1 MSRINPSYRKTGFEG
16 AKTPSDPIHLAKQII
31 DGNKA
36 ALSRAITLAE
46 SRKKEHQALA
56 NQVLEHCV
64 ANHGVANHGVANQS
78 EQQTLLTLSRRIGI
92 TGYPGAG
99 KSTLLEALGLQLV
112 AQGASVAVLTVDPTG
127 LRTDGS
133 ILGDKTRMNELSKH
147 PSAYI
152 RPSPSSKSLGGVT
165 TSTYTS
171 IQLCEA
177 AGFDWVFVE
186 TVGVG
191 QSEAMVSMMTDI
203 VCLVLI
209 PGAGDDLQGMKR
221 GLMDTVDALIINKSD
236 GPQIDQAKQTA
247 QHYQQALGW
256 ELLMDSEGEPETS
269 VIHKVSAE
277 TGEGVEELLSWLH
290 NRWDIGLS
298 AESVHRKRSATLD
311 RLMTIEASHIVK
323 QWMESVLE
331 PTSPEW
337 QQAKEHLLK
346 GDQTLA
352 SAVDPI
358 VQKML
363 KGSE

>member
-1 MSRINPSYRKTGFEG
+1 MSGINPSYRKTGHDSS
-16 AKTPSDPIHLAKQII
+16 KTPSDPSHLAAQIL

-46 SRKKEHQALA
+46 SRKKEHQELA
-56 NQVLEHCV
+56 NQILERCV
-64 ANHGVANHGVANQS
+64 ANRS
-78 EQQTLLTLSRRIGI
+78 EQQTPLSFSRRIGI

-99 KSTLLEALGLQLV
+99 KSTLLEDLGMQLV
-112 AQGASVAVLTVDPTG
+112 TQGASVAVLTVDPTG

-191 QSEAMVSMMTDI
+191 QSEAMVSLMTDI

-221 GLMDTVDALIINKSD
+221 GLIDMVDALVINKSD
-236 GPQIDQAKQTA
+236 GSQIDQAKQTA

-256 ELLMDSEGEPETS
+256 DSLVGSDARPGTS
-269 VIHKVSAE
+269 VIHRVSAE
-277 TGEGVEELLSWLH
+277 TGEGLEGLLDWLQK
-290 NRWDIGLS
+290 RWDKGLDS
-298 AESVHRKRSATLD
+298 GSVQRKRDVTLD
-311 RLMTIEASHIVK
+311 RLMTIEASHLVK
-323 QWMESVLE
+323 QWMDSVLDLS
-331 PTSPEW
+331 SPEW
-337 QQAKEHLLK
+337 QQAKQHLLQ
-346 GDQTLA
+346 GNQTLS
-352 SAVDPI
+352 SAVEPI
-358 VQKML
+358 LRSLLPSAHRQ
-363 KGSE
+363 

>member
-16 AKTPSDPIHLAKQII
+16 TKTPSDPIHLATQIL

-56 NQVLEHCV
+56 NQVLEYCV
-64 ANHGVANHGVANQS
+64 ANRR
-78 EQQTLLTLSRRIGI
+78 EQQPLHPLSRRIGI

-99 KSTLLEALGLQLV
+99 KSTLLEALGLQLM

-191 QSEAMVSMMTDI
+191 QSEAMVSLMTDI

-236 GPQIDQAKQTA
+236 GPQMDQAKQTA

-256 ELLMDSEGEPETS
+256 ESLIDSEGKPGTS

-290 NRWDIGLS
+290 NRWDLGLS
-298 AESVHRKRSATLD
+298 AESVHRKRNVTLD
-311 RLMTIEASHIVK
+311 RLMTIEANHIVK

-337 QQAKEHLLK
+337 QQAKEHLFK

-352 SAVDPI
+352 SAVEPI
-358 VQKML
+358 VQKIL
-363 KGSE
+363 HGSK

>member
-1 MSRINPSYRKTGFEG
+1 MSEINPSYRKTGFEG
-16 AKTPSDPIHLAKQII
+16 AKTHSDPSHLAAEIL

-46 SRKKEHQALA
+46 SRRKEHQELA
-56 NQVLEHCV
+56 NQILERCV
-64 ANHGVANHGVANQS
+64 ASRS
-78 EQQTLLTLSRRIGI
+78 EQQTPLSLSRRIGI

-99 KSTLLEALGLQLV
+99 KSTLLEALGMQLV
-112 AQGASVAVLTVDPTG
+112 RQGDSVAVLTVDPTG

-171 IQLCEA
+171 IQLSEA

-191 QSEAMVSMMTDI
+191 QSEAMVSLMTDI

-221 GLMDTVDALIINKSD
+221 GLMDMVDALVINKSD
-236 GPQIDQAKQTA
+236 GSQIDQAKQTA

-256 ELLMDSEGEPETS
+256 DSLLESDAKYGMS
-269 VIHKVSAE
+269 VIHRVSAE
-277 TGEGVEELLSWLH
+277 TGEGLEDLLGWLH
-290 NRWDIGLS
+290 KRWDNGS
-298 AESVHRKRSATLD
+298 DSGSVQRKRNVTLD
-311 RLMTIEASHIVK
+311 RLMSIEASHLVK
-323 QWMESVLE
+323 QWMESVLDQS
-331 PTSPEW
+331 SPEW
-337 QQAKEHLLK
+337 QQAKQKLLK
-346 GDQTLA
+346 GDQTLS
-352 SAVDPI
+352 SAVEPI
-358 VQKML
+358 LRSLLPSTNRK
-363 KGSE
+363 

>member
-1 MSRINPSYRKTGFEG
+1 MSGINPSYRKQGFESG
-16 AKTPSDPIHLAKQII
+16 HAPPDPAHLASKILAGQ
-31 DGNKA
+31 KP

-46 SRKKEHQALA
+46 SRKREHQELA
-56 NQVLEHCV
+56 SQILKHC
-64 ANHGVANHGVANQS
+64 VANQS
-78 EQQTLLTLSRRIGI
+78 EQQTPLTLSRRIGI

-99 KSTLLEALGLQLV
+99 KSTLLEALGMQLV

-165 TSTYTS
+165 TSTFTS

-177 AGFDWVFVE
+177 AGYDWVFVE

-191 QSEAMVSMMTDI
+191 QSEAMVSLMTDI

-221 GLMDTVDALIINKSD
+221 GLMDMVNALIINKSD
-236 GPQIDQAKQTA
+236 GSQVDQAKQTA

-256 ELLMDSEGEPETS
+256 DPLMDSEADPGTS
-269 VIHKVSAE
+269 VIHRVSAE
-277 TGEGVEELLSWLH
+277 TGDGLGDLLGWL
-290 NRWDIGLS
+290 NKRWDNGLAAGS
-298 AESVHRKRSATLD
+298 IQRKRDVTLD
-311 RLMTIEASHIVK
+311 RLMTIETSHLIK
-323 QWMESVLE
+323 HWMESVLDLS
-331 PTSPEW
+331 SPEW
-337 QQAKEHLLK
+337 QQAKQHLLK
-346 GDQTLA
+346 GDHTL
-352 SAVDPI
+352 SVAVEPI
-358 VQKML
+358 VRSLLQGTK
-363 KGSE
+363 KD